1 MRTSFMCVPL
11 MNARSARDPFPDRI
25 SESFR
30 ANYLKFGVVSGREDN
45 GCAGVFW
52 MRGRERAHACGDA
65 RVIGVCSLA
74 RPRPSRRNFMRQFWH
89 CFLPPTNIIP
99 SKCPSFPLLLLPKVG
114 SQSHAD
120 EMQDRRPLP
129 LVASRALKL
138 QRNRGICIR
147 VHTMS
152 TNWKPIWTAFIVAQS
167 LCKLSPSHFLANE
180 QIFPHPHS
188 CNQTSYLKLPSRFHN
203 IFITSSWEA
212 AETPPKPLNGAKRP
226 FLPPGTSGGGVGGGG
241 GRSVIVTQL

>member
-11 MNARSARDPFPDRI
+11 MHARSARDPFSDRI

-45 GCAGVFW
+45 GCAGVFR
-52 MRGRERAHACGDA
+52 MRGRVEGALPFMHAA
-65 RVIGVCSLA
+65 TRVSLGFA
-74 RPRPSRRNFMRQFWH
+74 RPRPPGRNFMRQFWH

-129 LVASRALKL
+129 LSSAKIAEEQGPLHK
-138 QRNRGICIR
+138 IR
-147 VHTMS
+147 SSIESPFGQQPWVGH
-152 TNWKPIWTAFIVAQS
+152 S
-167 LCKLSPSHFLANE
+167 LREFNPCT
-180 QIFPHPHS
+180 IF
-188 CNQTSYLKLPSRFHN
+188 
-203 IFITSSWEA
+203 
-212 AETPPKPLNGAKRP
+212 
-226 FLPPGTSGGGVGGGG
+226 
-241 GRSVIVTQL
+241 